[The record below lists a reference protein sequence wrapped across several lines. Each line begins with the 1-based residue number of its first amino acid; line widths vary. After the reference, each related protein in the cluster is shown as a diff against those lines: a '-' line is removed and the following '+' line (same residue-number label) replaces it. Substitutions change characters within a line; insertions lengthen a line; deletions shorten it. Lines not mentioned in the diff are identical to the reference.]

1 MLKNYIKNPRLFT
14 LKMLNAIIWILDAK
28 LKLYEFLYAHHLINS
43 KTYLKWR
50 TKIYSDFN
58 FMVHELIDLL
68 N

>member
-1 MLKNYIKNPRLFT
+1 MLKIYVKNSRLFT
-14 LKMLNAIIWILDAK
+14 LNMLDVIVWILDVK

-58 FMVHELIDLL
+58 FMMHELIDLL

>member
-1 MLKNYIKNPRLFT
+1 MLKIYVKNSRLFT
-14 LKMLNAIIWILDAK
+14 LNTLDAIVWILDVK
-28 LKLYEFLYAHHLINS
+28 LKLYDFLYAHHLINS
-43 KTYLKWR
+43 KTYLKRR

>member
-1 MLKNYIKNPRLFT
+1 MLKIYIKNPRLFT
-14 LKMLNAIIWILDAK
+14 LKMLDTIIWILDVK